1 MHYRDQWKI
10 IASRIQGLMRATEL
24 HARFLAVRS
33 SDSYGRTKS
42 LREHGEQIFSELS
55 TFAGRFRD
63 ALPPAAVSRI
73 EEFVNEKAPLLRA
86 TDSSPDTR
94 EELAWAGLV
103 MLGAFETEVSFL
115 LADQQQVIRSRS
127 ELAFAHL
134 QRWIVVDEAF
144 RKKWQDAFAAGETA
158 CEGLG
163 AVHLLS
169 HGIWAFKLNA
179 AGGRTDLVYAEPLGD
194 FATGHRYADG
204 LVLTEWKKAAKA
216 KEAARKFEEARDQAR
231 RYAQGVLAGNELT
244 SHRYAVVVSGEQV
257 DVPDDLDQGSIV
269 YRHISIAVEPRP
281 PSKPSTGRD
290 GKRPRS
296 STG

>member
-33 SDSYGRTKS
+33 SDSYGRTKN
-42 LREHGEQIFSELS
+42 LREQGAQILSELS
-55 TFAGRFRD
+55 EFADRFRD
-63 ALPPAAVSRI
+63 TLPPAAVSRI
-73 EEFVNEKAPLLRA
+73 EDFIKEKAPLLRA
-86 TDSSPDTR
+86 TDGSPDTR

-115 LADQQQVIRSRS
+115 LADQQQFIRSRS
-127 ELAFAHL
+127 EVAFAHL
-134 QRWIVVDEAF
+134 QRSIVVDEAF
-144 RKKWQDAFAAGETA
+144 RKKWQEAFAAGETA

-169 HGIWAFKLNA
+169 HGIWAFKVNA
-179 AGGRTDLVYAEPLGD
+179 AGERTDLVYAEPLTD
-194 FATGHRYADG
+194 FVTGHRYADG
-204 LVLTEWKKAAKA
+204 LVLTEWKKAATA

-244 SHRYAVVVSGEQV
+244 SHRYAVVVSGQQV
-257 DVPDDLDQGSIV
+257 DVPDDLDQGGIV
-269 YRHISIAVEPRP
+269 YRHVAIAVEPKP
-281 PSKPSTGRD
+281 PSKPSPGGDR
-290 GKRPRS
+290 KRPRPA
-296 STG
+296 TG